1 ARCSVYPSHTWRAY
15 SRPTAYVPARHLAIN
30 ARDVGF
36 APESSQIADV
46 SLRPLRA
53 NTGLCVLVIARRCAH
68 ALSKFAPDTNSGG
81 IEREENSF
89 CCCSSYDGLGTSS
102 RGAMSPSYADGH
114 PGRPTCLQRLGRPR
128 NAGAL
133 WRR

>member
-1 ARCSVYPSHTWRAY
+1 MGRHWRSIDAVGLTADVQLG
-15 SRPTAYVPARHLAIN
+15 SRPVNLKQPNVFWFASASGPERLITAYR
-30 ARDVGF
+30 
-36 APESSQIADV
+36 V
-46 SLRPLRA
+46 SA
-53 NTGLCVLVIARRCAH
+53 NTGLCVLAIARRCAH
-68 ALSKFAPDTNSGG
+68 ALSKFAPDTNSGA
-81 IEREENSF
+81 IEHEENSF

-102 RGAMSPSYADGH
+102 RSAMSPSYADGH